1 MGKGVKNVKVI
12 IRREWKNYL
21 KNPLYWLAF
30 LIFLLGIWQMTSP
43 YLTVHYFQSEED
55 LMSREVSAPADRDI
69 MEGYIRQPEERM
81 IRESFPEIRRYLVDE
96 DGFGMSDEEA
106 DAVLDTMLSE
116 HMTVE
121 EADRYME
128 ETYSFLGAGS
138 FMEDYEYGR
147 AGLEEANAWIRQ
159 KMEEHPYSWYL
170 ARKFTDALSLYV
182 GFGSAVLVAF
192 LFMRDT
198 RRDTYELL
206 HTKPVGAGSYVAG
219 KVLGGF
225 LPILLLILLLTG
237 CFTVLGA
244 VTAVREGFPYQPLDF
259 AVDAALYLLPNLL
272 MIVSIYAAVAL
283 IFRNPLPAVPLVI
296 LYMLYSNMGTM
307 TEEGYQYIGKPLAIM
322 IRFDGKFFETSV
334 PEMAYWSQPALL
346 LVSAVLLWISAGI
359 WKNRRVYSRDQRS
372 GQRKSGNRLSGWP
385 ARMPAGTAGTG
396 TRRGTQDRK
405 IALPAY
411 KIAYSLCFFV
421 ILSVIRG
428 VTDTSEIGITLAVYT
443 GALAAVFFADTCEL
457 ERREKRWEIFC
468 LFPEKQRVRAVL
480 RRIRYQWLWI
490 CAAAYL
496 GYWLFFWQRPL
507 CGTFRQEAG
516 LYLMYLAA
524 VTVNTLFFGVLSM
537 TLTNRFRNLWAG
549 IGGSIAIWMLMN
561 STVGERLFGN
571 WDPLAFQSRD
581 LLEPGD
587 LGWMLGECAALA
599 VTAVLLALLPKM
611 IRKGVRG

>member
-1 MGKGVKNVKVI
+1 MKVI

-21 KNPLYWLAF
+21 KTPLYWLAF

-147 AGLEEANAWIRQ
+147 AGLEETNAWIRQ

-182 GFGSAVLVAF
+182 GFGSAVLLAF

-334 PEMAYWSQPALL
+334 PEMAYRSQPALL
-346 LVSAVLLWISAGI
+346 LVSAVLRIVLFSTHVVEDLAATCSQLA
-359 WKNRRVYSRDQRS
+359 VM
-372 GQRKSGNRLSGWP
+372 RKGRFLYEG
-385 ARMPAGTAGTG
+385 
-396 TRRGTQDRK
+396 
-405 IALPAY
+405 
-411 KIAYSLCFFV
+411 
-421 ILSVIRG
+421 SVIRLLNQARG
-428 VTDTSEIGITLAVYT
+428 HVWLCETDSEETARELEQRFRVASRQYTERGMSMKFVGDEPPESGKIRCRPVEITLE
-443 GALAAVFFADTCEL
+443 D
-457 ERREKRWEIFC
+457 
-468 LFPEKQRVRAVL
+468 
-480 RRIRYQWLWI
+480 
-490 CAAAYL
+490 AY
-496 GYWLFFWQRPL
+496 
-507 CGTFRQEAG
+507 
-516 LYLMYLAA
+516 LYLM
-524 VTVNTLFFGVLSM
+524 
-537 TLTNRFRNLWAG
+537 NR
-549 IGGSIAIWMLMN
+549 
-561 STVGERLFGN
+561 E
-571 WDPLAFQSRD
+571 
-581 LLEPGD
+581 E
-587 LGWMLGECAALA
+587 
-599 VTAVLLALLPKM
+599 
-611 IRKGVRG
+611 